1 MKILFILLAALR
13 VAFVGDPQVDNE
25 RELEYARKSIYNEL
39 QNRRDLDLIIVLG
52 DLVNE
57 KPELIYPSEKQLDKT
72 GKFWFRVNG
81 NHDGPNPVKDTAISM
96 RHTCFILMNN
106 IRRSRKGGYDG
117 GFSESQKAWLR
128 RQLEKTPVHDR
139 VVLCTHIPVSQS
151 RGLDSLAN
159 ILAGRENVLLVS
171 GHTHNVDRHIVERGT
186 EELVAGAS
194 CGTWW
199 RGVKDRDG
207 VPYALMNCGAPRG
220 YFVADFS
227 TGRGTQRPGSWY
239 RLSYKAV
246 GREDAASA
254 RIIDGTLYVN
264 VFGASREGD
273 ALLSVGMSSN
283 RGGGLIT
290 ARMPRHFRLQHRYCV
305 APEARDVIEANAKT
319 DKEYRRAHK
328 EEFMP
333 LRNLPSPHIWALD
346 LDPQT
351 EAYLRQ
357 AGDVTLHYR
366 DRNMKLAEKLLI
378 SF

>member
-1 MKILFILLAALR
+1 MKILFILLAAFR

-25 RELEYARKSIYNEL
+25 RELEYARKSIYSEL
-39 QNRRDLDLIIVLG
+39 RSRSDLDLIIVLG

-57 KPELIYPSEKQLDKT
+57 KPDLIQPSEQLLDQT
-72 GKFWFRVNG
+72 GKPWFRVNG
-81 NHDGPNPVKDTAISM
+81 NHDGRNPVRDTAVTM

-128 RQLEKTPVHDR
+128 RQLEKTPANDR

-159 ILAGRENVLLVS
+159 ILAGRENVLFVS

-199 RGVKDRDG
+199 RGVKDG
-207 VPYALMNCGAPRG
+207 NGIPYALMNCGAPRG
-220 YFVADFS
+220 YFLADFS
-227 TGRGTQRPGSWY
+227 TAAARQRPGNWY

-273 ALLSVGMSSN
+273 ASLSVGGK
-283 RGGGLIT
+283 RLK
-290 ARMPRHFRLQHRYCV
+290 LQHRYCV

-328 EEFMP
+328 DEFMP